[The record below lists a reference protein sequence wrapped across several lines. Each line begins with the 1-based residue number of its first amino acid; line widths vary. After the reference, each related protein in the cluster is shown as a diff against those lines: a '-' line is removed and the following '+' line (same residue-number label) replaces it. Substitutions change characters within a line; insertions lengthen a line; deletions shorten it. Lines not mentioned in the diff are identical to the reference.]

1 MKRFV
6 KCIMMLCLIMTA
18 MSSLVIPAFA
28 ANESYD
34 FSMKGNQSQI
44 YTVCDNINETTGKQY
59 HPNMKTI
66 PGDPA
71 TIKVASGTT
80 FPTNG
85 YVWAFRLYYFS
96 SYNANSDADNKEYS
110 PATNPLFVRGY
121 DTFHP
126 TYLAG
131 ENITGRNYW
140 IGGRLDDRVTD
151 PNCYNATGKFNADY
165 TNPQ

>member
-1 MKRFV
+1 MKRFARRIV
-6 KCIMMLCLIMTA
+6 MLCMIMTA
-18 MSSLVIPAFA
+18 MSSLAIPAFA

-34 FSMKGNQSQI
+34 FSMKGNQKQI
-44 YTVCDNINETTGKQY
+44 YTVCIGERY
-59 HPNMKTI
+59 YPNTKKI

-80 FPTNG
+80 FPPNG
-85 YVWAFRLYYFS
+85 YVWAFRLYYSS
-96 SYNANSDADNKEYS
+96 SYNANSDASNKYYS

-126 TYLAG
+126 TYLTG
-131 ENITGRNYW
+131 ENIIERDYR

-151 PNCYNATGKFNADY
+151 PNFYVATGKFNADY
-165 TNPQ
+165 TNP

>member
-1 MKRFV
+1 MKRFAR
-6 KCIMMLCLIMTA
+6 CIAMLCLVMAA
-18 MSSLVIPAFA
+18 MSSLAIPAFA
-28 ANESYD
+28 ANEDFD
-34 FSMKGNQSQI
+34 FSVKGAQNQI
-44 YTVCDNINETTGKQY
+44 YTVCDGKGYYPNEK
-59 HPNMKTI
+59 KI

-85 YVWAFRLYYFS
+85 YVWAFRLYYM
-96 SYNANSDADNKEYS
+96 SYNASSDASDKSYS

-126 TYLAG
+126 TYLTG
-131 ENITGRNYW
+131 KNITGRDYW
-140 IGGRLDDRVTD
+140 IGARLDDRVTD
-151 PNCYNATGKFNADY
+151 ANFYSATGKFNADY

>member
-1 MKRFV
+1 MKRFA
-6 KCIMMLCLIMTA
+6 KCIVMLCLIMAA
-18 MSSLVIPAFA
+18 MSSLALPAFA
-28 ANESYD
+28 ANEDYD
-34 FSMKGNQSQI
+34 FSMKGNQKQI
-44 YTVCDNINETTGKQY
+44 YTVCDGSGY
-59 HPNMKTI
+59 YPNVKTI

-85 YVWAFRLYYFS
+85 YVWAFRLYYHTS
-96 SYNANSDADNKEYS
+96 SENANSDASDKKYS

-126 TYLAG
+126 TYLSG
-131 ENITGRNYW
+131 QNITGRPYW
-140 IGGRLDDRVTD
+140 IGGRLDDRVKD
-151 PNCYNATGKFNADY
+151 PNYYVATGQFNADY